1 MDIFLA
7 QLLNALLYAAVLFL
21 IAGGLS
27 LIFGV
32 MRIVNLAHGSLYA
45 LGAYVMAW
53 GLGRLAGE
61 SGSEPI
67 YLIALL
73 PVAAVAVGAT
83 GAVLEPIL
91 LRPLYARAEEYQL
104 LLTFGLLLIL
114 EDAMRYIWGPTPL
127 TASPL
132 WAAFGTLHLMGATY
146 PRYNVVVILLGVLTA
161 VLLWV
166 FVFKT
171 RFGVMLR
178 ATSQNRRMAAA
189 LGINVGGVYV
199 QAFALGCLMAGLAGA
214 VIVPIQGA
222 VLGMGVDA
230 LVLAFVVVVIGGLG
244 SLDGAPLIGWLASPF
259 QRIQL
264 TYGLVFGIAALAFN
278 LLLGYTG
285 LLSFGHAV
293 FFGSAAYATGLLVKY
308 LHVSSME
315 GFLLAGCVS
324 SLVLA
329 AGFGAVCV
337 RYTRIFFSILTLAL
351 SQVVWALAL
360 KFFWIT
366 NGTDGL
372 RIPTPTLLLGLVGVP
387 DDKVRFLSFTY
398 YYYVLAV
405 FFICMVALGMI
416 AASPFGKAL
425 QAIRDNEIRAQFV
438 GIEVWRYRWSAFV
451 VSGAFTGVAGTLFAP
466 LNGLSMPVILH
477 WPLHGQ
483 FVFMTVLGGFKSFS
497 GPILGGVAY
506 NYLETYVIKT
516 TEYWQMLLGI
526 ILVALVLI
534 MPQGIIGA
542 LSWLVHRRSGRR

>member
-61 SGSEPI
+61 SGSEPV

-83 GAVLEPIL
+83 GAVVEPIL

-146 PRYNVVVILLGVLTA
+146 PRYNLVVILLGVLTA
-161 VLLWV
+161 VLLWA

-244 SLDGAPLIGWLASPF
+244 SLDGALVGALIVGVVRTVAIQYFPELELAV
-259 QRIQL
+259 L
-264 TYGLVFGIAALAFN
+264 YLIAAVVLITRPAG
-278 LLLGYTG
+278 LLG
-285 LLSFGHAV
+285 
-293 FFGSAAYATGLLVKY
+293 
-308 LHVSSME
+308 
-315 GFLLAGCVS
+315 
-324 SLVLA
+324 
-329 AGFGAVCV
+329 
-337 RYTRIFFSILTLAL
+337 
-351 SQVVWALAL
+351 
-360 KFFWIT
+360 
-366 NGTDGL
+366 
-372 RIPTPTLLLGLVGVP
+372 
-387 DDKVRFLSFTY
+387 
-398 YYYVLAV
+398 
-405 FFICMVALGMI
+405 
-416 AASPFGKAL
+416 
-425 QAIRDNEIRAQFV
+425 RA
-438 GIEVWRYRWSAFV
+438 
-451 VSGAFTGVAGTLFAP
+451 
-466 LNGLSMPVILH
+466 
-477 WPLHGQ
+477 
-483 FVFMTVLGGFKSFS
+483 
-497 GPILGGVAY
+497 
-506 NYLETYVIKT
+506 
-516 TEYWQMLLGI
+516 
-526 ILVALVLI
+526 
-534 MPQGIIGA
+534 
-542 LSWLVHRRSGRR
+542 